1 MKRMTLTTTPAP
13 PPDRACAPSRRAF
26 LAASAAAAV
35 VRPSASVSAR
45 AKTVVGLDRV
55 ATGAL
60 DAWKGKKLGLLGHG
74 ASVSPANGGAHAIDV
89 MRKAGLDLV
98 RLFGPEHGLRGQ
110 AAAGEKVADGV
121 DGPSGLPVVSLYG
134 SRQKPEK
141 KDLEGLDALVVDLQ
155 DAGVRFYTFAS
166 TMLLC
171 LEACAENKV
180 EMIVLDRPNPLGG
193 ARLEGPVSDPPLEL
207 ARSLV
212 NMTPGPLVHGLTLGE
227 LAQVANDGRTEPLKL
242 TVVTMEGWTR
252 ATQWPGT
259 GLPWPTPSPNLRSA
273 EAALAYPGTCLLEG
287 TIATEGRGTDAP
299 FLVVGAPWVDADR
312 LARDVRVPGFAL
324 AAETFTPTASP
335 AAPRP
340 KFMNEVCRGV
350 RIRATD
356 WAAAEPFRLGVALLS
371 TLRKHSDFAWRGDG
385 SGFDRLVGTKTLRAA
400 IDRGDSVEGIVD
412 ATKREIALFREKRAK
427 NLLYA

>member
-1 MKRMTLTTTPAP
+1 MRPTTPV
-13 PPDRACAPSRRAF
+13 SRRAF
-26 LAASAAAAV
+26 LAGASAV
-35 VRPSASVSAR
+35 TLASRGAFVQAR

-60 DAWKGKKLGLLGHG
+60 DPWKKKKLGLLGHG
-74 ASVSPANGGAHAIDV
+74 ASISPANGDAHAIDV

-121 DGPSGLPVVSLYG
+121 DAPSGLPVVSLYG
-134 SRQKPEK
+134 SRQKPDK
-141 KDLEGLDALVVDLQ
+141 KDLEGLDALVIDLQ

-171 LEACAENKV
+171 LEACADNKV
-180 EMIVLDRPNPLGG
+180 EVIVLDRPNPIGG
-193 ARLEGPVSDPPLEL
+193 LRLEGPHSDPPLEL

-227 LAQVANDGRTEPLKL
+227 LARHANDGRTEPAKL
-242 TVVTMEGWTR
+242 TVIEMQGWSR
-252 ATQWPGT
+252 ATAWPAT
-259 GLPWPTPSPNLRSA
+259 GLVWPTPSPNLRTA

-287 TIATEGRGTDAP
+287 TLATEGRGTDAP

-312 LARDVRVPGFAL
+312 LVREVKVPGFAL
-324 AAETFTPTASP
+324 AVETFTPAGSP

-350 RIRATD
+350 RVRATD
-356 WAAAEPFRLGVALLS
+356 WAAAEPFRLGVALIAA
-371 TLRKHSDFAWRGDG
+371 LRRQPDFGWRSDGT
-385 SGFDRLVGTKTLRAA
+385 GFDRLVGTKSLRAA
-400 IDRGDSVEGIVD
+400 IDRGDSVESILA
-412 ATKREIALFREKRAK
+412 ATKPGIDAFRKKRAA